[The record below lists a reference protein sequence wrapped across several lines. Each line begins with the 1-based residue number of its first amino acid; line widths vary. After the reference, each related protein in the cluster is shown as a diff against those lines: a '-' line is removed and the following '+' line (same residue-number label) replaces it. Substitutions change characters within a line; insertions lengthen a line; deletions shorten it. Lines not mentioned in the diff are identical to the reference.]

1 MKCQRCLSDQPAAY
15 RVYTDVLNIQV
26 CATCAEEALGMGIAV
41 EVPSAEKGKA
51 TGRRVSLESGIVSQN
66 L

>member
-1 MKCQRCLSDQPAAY
+1 MKCQRCLSNQQAAY
-15 RVYTDVLNIQV
+15 RVYTDVLNLQV
-26 CATCAEEALGMGIAV
+26 CATCAGEALGLGIAV
-41 EVPSAEKGKA
+41 EVLSAEKGKA